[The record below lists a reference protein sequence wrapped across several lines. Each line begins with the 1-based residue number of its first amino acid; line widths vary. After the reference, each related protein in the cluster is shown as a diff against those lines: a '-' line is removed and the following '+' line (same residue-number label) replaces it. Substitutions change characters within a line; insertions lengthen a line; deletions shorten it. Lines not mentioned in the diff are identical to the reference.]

1 MIDVSEEEGKEGSLT
16 KELKREIEK
25 GAKLAH
31 APEDKKPEVDL
42 SAEKAL
48 LEKLRAEGKLDE
60 EED

>member
-1 MIDVSEEEGKEGSLT
+1 MGENESKGESLNE
-16 KELKREIEK
+16 ELKREIVK

-31 APEDKKPEVDL
+31 APEIKRQEIDL

-48 LEKLRAEGKLDE
+48 LAKLRAEGKLE